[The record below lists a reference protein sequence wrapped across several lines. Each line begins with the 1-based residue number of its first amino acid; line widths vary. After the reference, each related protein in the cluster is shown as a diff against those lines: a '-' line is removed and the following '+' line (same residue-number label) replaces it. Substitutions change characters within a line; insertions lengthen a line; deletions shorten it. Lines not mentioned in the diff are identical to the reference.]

1 MGPIIGRGPLGLN
14 RKGGVIVGEPTTIGE
29 SPVTISEPP
38 MSDRSTSHWLIP
50 VALGTFLFF
59 TAVFSKPFA
68 YGALHLA
75 MLAILYLLFGWVLYG
90 PTAIAARGGP
100 LAALIGSIAVAFV
113 LVLHYREQTRPSGTA
128 ESLDKP
134 AVLAAFLVTCVVVA
148 AVYFFVIRALSAGDH
163 WRRAAVSSLV
173 AVLIFLVSLAVFY
186 RSSNTFRW
194 HLLRHNTML
203 GALSYHLFAEDTTS
217 VREAL
222 WAEGTGAEEAVP
234 PSGANAGSETM
245 SSTAPNLVFVLV
257 DTLRADAMAAYGG
270 DPELMPFVNSL
281 AEKSLVFA
289 DVKAN
294 SSWTFP
300 SMASFFTGLL
310 PEEHGAVWGSSL
322 SAEKW
327 TVAEAM
333 ASRGFR
339 TVAFL
344 SNGVAMREDRG
355 MGQGF
360 EEFYQLGVT
369 GSRYPP
375 AEQINE
381 AVFDWLQRAAEP
393 GTARQ
398 PVFLYVHYLDPHVPY
413 LAVGGVD
420 PASHREAVDAY
431 ESDLRYLDGHLSAL
445 IEAVEGRLEGP
456 TFVFF
461 VADHGE
467 EFGEHGERG
476 HGRVLY
482 DEVLKIPA
490 FLYLGEGGG
499 SGRIDAKLEGRDFYD
514 LLNLL
519 AAAADIYVRAWAR
532 ASARSERYAATYYTN
547 SSPIY
552 EILRP
557 YRAAICLRAIE
568 KDGYTLIWSGQ
579 GDTYEL
585 YDMTA
590 DPGQLRNIAAA
601 EPDIVAELAAALRSA
616 PSYWSPKISQAFT
629 EEELEQLRALGYLR

>member
-1 MGPIIGRGPLGLN
+1 M
-14 RKGGVIVGEPTTIGE
+14 
-29 SPVTISEPP
+29 SEVP
-38 MSDRSTSHWLIP
+38 RSVSYWLVP
-50 VALGTFLFF
+50 VALGTFLFLA
-59 TAVFSKPFA
+59 AVFSKPFA
-68 YGALHLA
+68 YTALHLV
-75 MLAILYLLFGWVLYG
+75 MLAVLYLLVGLVLYG
-90 PTAIAARGGP
+90 ITAIIARGGP
-100 LAALIGSIAVAFV
+100 AAALIGSIGVAFV

-128 ESLDKP
+128 ESLDKLP
-134 AVLAAFLVTCVVVA
+134 VLAAFLVTCAVVA
-148 AVYFFVIRALSAGDH
+148 AVYFFVIRALSAGIQG
-163 WRRAAVSSLV
+163 RLAAVSSLV
-173 AVLIFLVSLAVFY
+173 AALIFLLSLAAFY
-186 RSSNTFRW
+186 HSSNTFRW

-203 GALSYHLFAEDTTS
+203 GALSYHLFADDTTS

-222 WAEGTGAEEAVP
+222 WAAGAAAGTEKAVP
-234 PSGANAGSETM
+234 AGAASPAPEKA
-245 SSTAPNLVFVLV
+245 SSAAPNLVFILV
-257 DTLRADAMAAYGG
+257 DTLRIDAMAAYGG

-281 AEKSLVFA
+281 AARSLVFA

-327 TVAEAM
+327 TIAEAM

-381 AVFDWLQRAAEP
+381 AVFDWLHGAAEP
-393 GTARQ
+393 GIARQ

-413 LAVGGVD
+413 LSAGGVD
-420 PASHREAVDAY
+420 PASHREATDAY
-431 ESDLRYLDGHLSAL
+431 ESDLRYLDGHLEAL
-445 IEAVEGRLEGP
+445 IDAVEGRFEGP
-456 TFVFF
+456 TFFFF

-490 FLYLGEGGG
+490 FLYLGAGGS

-519 AAAADIYVRAWAR
+519 AATDDLDVRAWAR
-532 ASARSERYAATYYTN
+532 ARARSERYAATYYTN

-557 YRAAICLRAIE
+557 YRAAICLRVIE

-590 DPGQLRNIAAA
+590 DPGQLRNIAAD
-601 EPDIVAELAAALRSA
+601 EPAIVAELTAALRSA

-629 EEELEQLRALGYLR
+629 EVELERLRALGYLR